1 MGTLTIDIE
10 SLGITLTKG
19 VTYTIE
25 IDENFV
31 KADGSGRANAESV
44 LVSFV
49 AEGPEPTATTY
60 NDGNQ
65 IATTTWNVK
74 LSALGDGADTETYFV
89 TDYIAANY
97 FTDAP
102 IATLYNQDSTLVGS
116 YNITNL
122 VAPNQVEFTIPIG
135 DLRADDSYFV
145 YFESDVVV
153 DTVGLSNDAVLEDT
167 FTTFTTRSEA
177 DGFPSLTS
185 SQSAA
190 ASVQADVNYIAD
202 FTSTMSTSAS
212 CSATAKGLVISDPIT
227 LSTTVSSS
235 VSGVK
240 TVGLID
246 TLSSSFS
253 SSCSGQR
260 FRDPQP
266 ALSASF
272 TATATGWWAPADTH
286 IVFNTTAAGTRTFAM
301 NMNNYGPGT
310 TTIYWGDG
318 SQSTGA
324 GSNIHT
330 YSTDGEYN
338 IRVEGTVQY
347 IDCEATGPGPDEVY
361 IGKDLLGFKMGPRI
375 TWAGDVLGASVETME
390 EMFYNST
397 TFNQDISYWDTSN
410 VTDMSWCFADAR
422 DFNQNIGSWDTSSVT
437 TMEYMFYNADD
448 FNQDIDGWDVSNVTD
463 FGNMFRQAQNFNQS
477 LNSWN
482 TSSVDFMTYMFRDAT
497 SMNSAIGNWDTSGV
511 ADMTGMFSG
520 ASNFD
525 QDISNWCVSQFSSKP
540 SIFDSGTPSSW
551 TTAEKPQWGDP
562 C

>member
-31 KADGSGRANAESV
+31 KADGSGTANAESV

-49 AEGPEPTATTY
+49 AEGPEPTATSYSDETKL
-60 NDGNQ
+60 
-65 IATTTWNVK
+65 ATTTWNVK

-97 FTDAP
+97 FTDTP
-102 IATLYNQDSTLVGS
+102 IATVYNQDSTLVGS
-116 YNITNL
+116 YSITNL

-185 SQSAA
+185 SQSSA
-190 ASVQADVNYIAD
+190 ASVQADVNFTAD
-202 FTSTMSTSAS
+202 PSTTLSSSAS
-212 CSATAKGLVISDPIT
+212 CSATAKGVIISDPIT

-253 SSCSGQR
+253 SSISGQR

-272 TATATGWWAPADTH
+272 TATATGYWAPADTH
-286 IVFNTTAAGTRTFAM
+286 IVFDTTAAGTRTFSM

-310 TTIYWGDG
+310 TTIYWGDNT
-318 SQSTGA
+318 QSTGA
-324 GSNIHT
+324 GSNTHT
-330 YSTDGEYN
+330 YSNDGEYN

-347 IDCEATGPGPDEVY
+347 IDCETVGVGPDEVY
-361 IGKDLLGFKMGPRI
+361 IGKDVLGFKMGQRI
-375 TWAGDVLGASVETME
+375 TYAGDVLGASVNTME
-390 EMFYNST
+390 EMFYNASN
-397 TFNQDISYWDTSN
+397 FNQDISYWDTSN
-410 VTDMSWCFADAR
+410 VTDMSWCFADAS
-422 DFNQNIGSWDTSSVT
+422 DFNQDIGSWDTSSVT
-437 TMEYMFYNADD
+437 TMEYMFYGASD
-448 FNQDIDGWDVSNVTD
+448 FNQDIDGWDVGNVTEFAD
-463 FGNMFRQAQNFNQS
+463 MFRRAFNFNQS
-477 LNSWN
+477 LNSWD
-482 TSSVDFMTYMFRDAT
+482 TSSAVDMSDMFYQAT
-497 SMNSAIGNWDTSGV
+497 SMNSAIGNWDTSSVIG
-511 ADMTGMFSG
+511 MTAMFFN
-520 ASNFD
+520 ASSFD
-525 QDISNWCVSQFSSKP
+525 QDISNWCVSQISSKP
-540 SIFDSGTPSSW
+540 SNFDSGTPSSW